1 MRTYGRIVPDPLYPD
16 VKQWV
21 VVETDANGFDD
32 MVWLTTVVQT
42 IRLNLGES
50 PFYAN
55 YGIPAHAS
63 VMSQIAPDTYLSKIQ
78 QQYAPYFLSLII
90 SRQADAV
97 DERGILSPY
106 YLVSVITKYGAFL
119 SAQVPY

>member
-1 MRTYGRIVPDPLYPD
+1 MRTYGRIVPDPLFPD

-21 VVETDANGFDD
+21 EVDTDENGFDD
-32 MVWLTTVVQT
+32 MVWLTTVIQT
-42 IRLNLGES
+42 IKLNLGES
-50 PFYAN
+50 PFYAD

-63 VMSQIAPDTYLSKIQ
+63 VVSQIAPDTYLSRIQ

-90 SRQADAV
+90 SKQPDAL
-97 DERGILSPY
+97 DERGIPSPS

>member
-1 MRTYGRIVPDPLYPD
+1 MRTYGRIVPDPLFPD

-21 VVETDANGFDD
+21 EVDTDENGFDD
-32 MVWLTTVVQT
+32 MVWLTTVIQT
-42 IRLNLGES
+42 IKLNLGES
-50 PFYAN
+50 PFYAD

-63 VMSQIAPDTYLSKIQ
+63 VMSQIAPDTYLSRIQ

-90 SRQADAV
+90 SKQPDKP
-97 DERGILSPY
+97 DERGIPSPS

>member
-1 MRTYGRIVPDPLYPD
+1 MRTYGRIVPDPLFPN

-21 VVETDANGFDD
+21 EVDTDENGFDD
-32 MVWLTTVVQT
+32 MVWLTTVIQT
-42 IRLNLGES
+42 IKLNLGES
-50 PFYAN
+50 PFYSD

-63 VMSQIAPDTYLSKIQ
+63 VMSQIAPDTYLSRIQ

-90 SRQADAV
+90 SKQPDAL
-97 DERGILSPY
+97 DERGIPSPS
-106 YLVSVITKYGAFL
+106 YLVSAITKYGAFL